1 MQIPIHAI
9 YMQLADASRMP
20 EMAFVRCEFGNKHCK
35 TIIAHVLITDGQ
47 VQETGDFERDGVT
60 FPTTEVWIDFINPVN
75 SDGDMFPTG
84 KLIDILTVPNVDE
97 FEANLINAGMPTIF
111 ICASDL

>member
-1 MQIPIHAI
+1 MISDVN
-9 YMQLADASRMP
+9 YL
-20 EMAFVRCEFGNKHCK
+20 F
-35 TIIAHVLITDGQ
+35 GQ
-47 VQETGDFERDGVT
+47 VQEMGNFERDGVT

-84 KLIDILTVPNVDE
+84 KLIDILTVPNVGE
-97 FEANLINAGMPTIF
+97 FEAVLINAGIPTIF